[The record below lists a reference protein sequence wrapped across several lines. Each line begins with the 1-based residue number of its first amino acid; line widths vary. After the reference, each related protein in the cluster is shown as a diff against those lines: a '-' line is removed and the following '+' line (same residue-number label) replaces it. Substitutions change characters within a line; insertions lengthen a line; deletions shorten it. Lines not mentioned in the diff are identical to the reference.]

1 MCINLEDEKDV
12 YNSWSPGVLQEDP
25 LLLVAKISK
34 KRRRKYDKHKNM
46 QTVKHKVLSCII
58 SFPVSFHFFFFCIF
72 YEPELLRTVCYL

>member
-34 KRRRKYDKHKNM
+34 KRKRKYDKH
-46 QTVKHKVLSCII
+46 
-58 SFPVSFHFFFFCIF
+58 
-72 YEPELLRTVCYL
+72 